1 MQDNQEQESITKSID
16 LNKIIAI
23 LLSRWY
29 LLLFPP
35 LIALTV
41 AYIILRYE
49 KPVYISS
56 TNIKFEDDRGAQ
68 LSDIF
73 RYGRSSG
80 RIENL
85 MKTESEVLNSKKLAT
100 RALRSMN
107 QLSSATIKGNIVS
120 TLLYPN
126 PYFDIEFIRLDSNDL
141 GKQFTIQFTSN
152 GSFTLT
158 GDGADQTIR
167 LSDTF
172 IYSGSVLRITSS
184 HPNAIGAIDEKP
196 IIIRI
201 NNPETDGVGYA
212 NRLGIE
218 QMRNTSIVNLSFT
231 HENPDFAADYLNA
244 LTKVYL
250 LETVEQKAL
259 AAENTITYIDYQLG
273 ELSKSVRASGEE
285 LAKFKVGNKTM
296 APQELGRIE
305 FENLVELETQKR
317 MLDLRKKQLMQIE
330 GDILKAKSNDKTIE
344 LIVMDP
350 TDAEA
355 LGTYISTYNELVLER
370 IELSSK
376 NTPGSIALKNNT
388 LRLSETKNFIVKT
401 IAVIKRN
408 IDDNINDLNNVLAE
422 KNAILSTLPAQEQEL
437 FQLERNFKINEK
449 IYGFL
454 LEKRLETMI
463 SRSAIIA
470 NVSIIDDASVNRNPI
485 SPIPSQKYSMALLI
499 GLVSGVG
506 SILLLRLFYNRIPD
520 KETIEGLIR
529 VPVLGII
536 KKLQESE
543 DDRYGVYVYRN
554 PKSVFAESIR
564 GIRTNSNFILKGERH
579 KVICITSTVSGEGKT
594 FCTINLAASV
604 AQLGLKVVIV
614 GCDLR
619 RPKMHEAFENM
630 SNQKGLTSYLVNR
643 ASLDEIVQLTAFDN
657 LYAVPA
663 GPTPPNPAEL
673 LQTPEF
679 EHFMVAMRNRF
690 DYIFL
695 DTAPVG
701 LVADSLTLMAQSDLN
716 LYIMRAQYSK
726 KDFCVIPETLSTNKD
741 IKNLYIILNAFDAGN
756 IAYSSVYKGDQIRG
770 KGGYYYGNYYGR
782 SAYGSYGKGYH
793 KKYYSD
799 YYSEEEPKPFN
810 LKKQINKLLKRN

>member
-1 MQDNQEQESITKSID
+1 MQDNQEQESISKSID

-29 LLLFPP
+29 LLIFPP
-35 LIALTV
+35 LIALSI
-41 AYIILRYE
+41 AYVILRYE

-56 TNIKFEDDRGAQ
+56 TNIKFEDDRGGQ

-100 RALRSMN
+100 RALRAMN
-107 QLSSATIKGNIVS
+107 QQTSATIKGNIVS

-126 PYFDIEFIRLDSNDL
+126 PYFNVEFLRLDSNDM
-141 GKQFTIQFTSN
+141 GKQFTIQFNKDNTFSL
-152 GSFTLT
+152 LT
-158 GDGADQTIR
+158 GSEEQVVR
-167 LSDTF
+167 LNDTF
-172 IYSGSVLRITSS
+172 VFLGSVLSITTP
-184 HPNAIGAIDEKP
+184 HINAIRAIDQKP

-201 NNPETDGVGYA
+201 NHPELDGGNYT

-218 QMRNTSIVNLSFT
+218 QMRNTSIVNLTFT
-231 HENPDFAADYLNA
+231 DENADFAADYLNA

-250 LETVEQKAL
+250 LETVEQKAM
-259 AAENTITYIDYQLG
+259 AAENTIQYIDFQLG
-273 ELSKSVRASGEE
+273 ELSKSVSATGDE
-285 LAKFKVGNKTM
+285 LAKFKVGNKNM

-305 FENLVELETQKR
+305 FENLVGLETEKR
-317 MLDLRKKQLMQIE
+317 LFELRKKQLLQLE
-330 GDILKAKSNDKTIE
+330 NDILNAKSSDKKIE

-355 LGTYISTYNELVLER
+355 LVNYISTYNTLVFER
-370 IELSSK
+370 IELNSK
-376 NTPGSIALKNNT
+376 TTQGSIVLKNNT
-388 LRLSETKNFIVKT
+388 IRLNETKNFIVKT

-408 IDDNINDLNNVLAE
+408 IDESINDIDKLLNE
-422 KNAILSTLPAQEQEL
+422 KNALISTLPAQEQEL
-437 FQLERNFKINEK
+437 FQLERNFKLNEK

-470 NVSIIDDASVNRNPI
+470 NVSIIDNAAVNRNPI
-485 SPIPSQKYSMALLI
+485 SPIPSNKYSFALLI
-499 GLVSGVG
+499 GLVTGVVT
-506 SILLLRLFYNRIPD
+506 ILLLRLFYNRIPD

-604 AQLGLKVVIV
+604 AQLGLKVLIV

-643 ASLDEIVQLTAFDN
+643 ASIDEIVQLTAFDN

-673 LQTPEF
+673 LQKAEF

-741 IKNLYIILNAFDAGN
+741 IQNLYIILNAFDSTN
-756 IAYSSVYKGDQIRG
+756 IAYSSIYKGDQIRG

-782 SAYGSYGKGYH
+782 SAYGSYGRGYH

-799 YYSEEEPKPFN
+799 YYSEELPKPFN
-810 LKKQINKLLKRN
+810 LKKAFTKLIKKS